1 MKHIA
6 TLALMLN
13 LGVAGVDAQEKPVK
27 MTFSGT
33 AGDSAINL
41 QIPDTTTSEYNF
53 AGKGTL
59 GSFTFRTVSASGA
72 SSSPPP
78 GTCSGANQ
86 IYGTAKAGAGVFRF
100 RDGSLLKVNLTEG
113 ADCIDLAHPGGPQA
127 HCTRTFQIIGGTY
140 RFKNASGGYLMF
152 DETLVPV
159 LADFLN
165 NPVLFAVTGY
175 LTGTVSGVDAEQE
188 RHDPSEKTK

>member
-86 IYGTAKAGAGVFRF
+86 IYGTAKAGAGISLPGWESIKGQSDGRSRLHRF
-100 RDGSLLKVNLTEG
+100 GTSRRPTGPLYQDFSNHRWNLPFQECVRRLPYVRRDVSPGVGRLFKQPRPFCRHRLPYRNGFGSRRG
-113 ADCIDLAHPGGPQA
+113 A
-127 HCTRTFQIIGGTY
+127 GT
-140 RFKNASGGYLMF
+140 
-152 DETLVPV
+152 P
-159 LADFLN
+159 
-165 NPVLFAVTGY
+165 
-175 LTGTVSGVDAEQE
+175 
-188 RHDPSEKTK
+188 